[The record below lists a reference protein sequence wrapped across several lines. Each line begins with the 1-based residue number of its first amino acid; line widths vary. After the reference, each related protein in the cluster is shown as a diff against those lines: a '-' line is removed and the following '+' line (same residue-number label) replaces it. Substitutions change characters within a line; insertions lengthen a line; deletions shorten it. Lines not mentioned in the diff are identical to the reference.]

1 VALSAKGK
9 AVRSP
14 ACERR
19 GTGNARLPHRLSP
32 RRRGKSDPASG
43 LALYPHPAL
52 LPARRRHAGP
62 RRVRVGAVAELSNG
76 VPGIVDALA
85 AMDPEFMLRRETGQ
99 GQPREEAVAREAML
113 RR

>member
-1 VALSAKGK
+1 
-9 AVRSP
+9 
-14 ACERR
+14 
-19 GTGNARLPHRLSP
+19 
-32 RRRGKSDPASG
+32 
-43 LALYPHPAL
+43 
-52 LPARRRHAGP
+52 
-62 RRVRVGAVAELSNG
+62 VRVGAVAELSNG